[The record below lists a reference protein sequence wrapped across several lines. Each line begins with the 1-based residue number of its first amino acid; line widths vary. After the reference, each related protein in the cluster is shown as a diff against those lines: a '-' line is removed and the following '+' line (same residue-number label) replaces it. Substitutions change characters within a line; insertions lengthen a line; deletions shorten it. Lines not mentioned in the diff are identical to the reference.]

1 MKTRKERNNNIGI
14 VKSFKPYNNNICI
27 ILEEIKLSHDDRFN
41 FYKVLI
47 NNNIFSIH
55 KSAIKK
61 L

>member
-1 MKTRKERNNNIGI
+1 MQTSKERNNNIGI
-14 VKSFKPYNNNICI
+14 VKSFKAYNNNVCI

-47 NNNIFSIH
+47 NNNIFSIP

>member
-1 MKTRKERNNNIGI
+1 MQISKEETSNIGI
-14 VKSFKPYNNNICI
+14 IKSFKKYNNNICI
-27 ILEEIKLSHDDRFN
+27 ILEEIKLSHDDKFN

-47 NNNIFSIH
+47 NNNIFSIP

>member
-1 MKTRKERNNNIGI
+1 MQISKERNNNIGI
-14 VKSFKPYNNNICI
+14 VKSFKAYNNNVCI
-27 ILEEIKLSHDDRFN
+27 ILEEINLSHDDRFN

-47 NNNIFSIH
+47 NNNIFSIP